1 MSSIIDDLQRAVTEE
16 EEYLTIRQ
24 FAKVFQV
31 HPTTV
36 SKWITQGRV
45 GHFRLGKTGGKGD
58 RVRIPRSEVIR
69 IAKNNYRKAVDADE

>member
-1 MSSIIDDLQRAVTEE
+1 MSNLIDDLARAVTEE

-24 FAKVFQV
+24 FAKIFQL

-36 SKWITQGRV
+36 SKWIVEGRI

-58 RVRIPRSEVIR
+58 RVRIPRSEVVR
-69 IAKNNYRKAVDADE
+69 LAMKNYRAAVDDE